1 MNERQFQGELV
12 AEVPT
17 SVPDSLRE
25 RVDAIAVD
33 ASQRDRPRST
43 TGDGS
48 DAGRA
53 LGLTDVIR
61 QRRTLAMLVLAALLA
76 VGAVGL
82 GTLIRLNMP
91 V

>member
-12 AEVPT
+12 AEAPT

-33 ASQRDRPRST
+33 ASQRDRPDPPLAT
-43 TGDGS
+43 APTPH
-48 DAGRA
+48 RA

-61 QRRTLAMLVLAALLA
+61 QRRTLAMLVCASW
-76 VGAVGL
+76 
-82 GTLIRLNMP
+82 R
-91 V
+91 